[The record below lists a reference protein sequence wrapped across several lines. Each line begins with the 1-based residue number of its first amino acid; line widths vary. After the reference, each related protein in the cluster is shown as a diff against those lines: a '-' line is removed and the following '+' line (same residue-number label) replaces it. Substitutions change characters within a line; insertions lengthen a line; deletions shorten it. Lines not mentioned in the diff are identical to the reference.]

1 MGEGYLKFE
10 QALQTFDPE
19 AGVPFRGYLSTCVD
33 RHFNDRV
40 RKRREQTVP
49 DLGEP
54 ADDSADHAESRLMGE
69 EVAEQV
75 AAVLRE
81 LLPDDPRR
89 QRKILAFRL
98 RHLDGWSVEEIR
110 HFLREERA
118 NTVSQWIH
126 RVRKAFAEAFP
137 RRYPEYFDDLTPC
150 GTAGHKRQPSSRN

>member
-40 RKRREQTVP
+40 SKRRESTVP
-49 DLGEP
+49 DLAEP
-54 ADDSADHAESRLMGE
+54 ADDSAHSAGSRLLCE

-75 AAVLRE
+75 EAVLLE
-81 LLPDDPRR
+81 LLPDDRRR
-89 QRKILAFRL
+89 QRKIMAFRL
-98 RHLDGWSVEEIR
+98 RHLEGWTVEEIR
-110 HFLREERA
+110 LFLREERA

-137 RRYPEYFDDLTPC
+137 RRYPDYFGDLTPC
-150 GTAGHKRQPSSRN
+150 GSKRPLVSHD